1 MCVTMLRPFLAPTL
15 ALSAA
20 LLLLPSTPAYPQE
33 NQSAA
38 VRAYNVAAALQN
50 GGLYPRAAARWSDFL
65 QKYPKD
71 TRIDQATYYLG
82 ICQLP
87 TKHCYV

>member
-20 LLLLPSTPAYPQE
+20 LLLLPTTRACSQE

-50 GGLYPRAAARWSDFL
+50 NAFYPRAAALWSDFL
-65 QKYPKD
+65 QK
-71 TRIDQATYYLG
+71 
-82 ICQLP
+82 
-87 TKHCYV
+87 